1 MVGLCILPNGG
12 APEAQTMIALDIVR
26 KTSYHC
32 MRDRYESPGESLRQY
47 TSSGMMIC
55 LIPARVS
62 SCARDIRELHCDAQG
77 EMMARKDLEKETERP
92 RYYSQ
97 FWLDVAAGRRVIGIG
112 KGTQDSD
119 EAEAPEMEQGPEAG
133 LKGGKGARGGTAAPF
148 VEAEPAASRQPPQ
161 PLRLS
166 GTESLADLAAAAGL
180 VDIEPIDEA
189 APDLESEEMIDD
201 LEPFPSAGGEPEA
214 EPEEE
219 AYSYND
225 LYDEEEEDEEEE
237 SDDWPPSRR
246 GKKQQH
252 NKKPEKP
259 RRREKGRDF

>member
-1 MVGLCILPNGG
+1 MSG
-12 APEAQTMIALDIVR
+12 ALE
-26 KTSYHC
+26 K
-32 MRDRYESPGESLRQY
+32 
-47 TSSGMMIC
+47 
-55 LIPARVS
+55 
-62 SCARDIRELHCDAQG
+62 LHCDAQG

-112 KGTQDSD
+112 KGSPDSD
-119 EAEAPEMEQGPEAG
+119 EAEAPEMEQVPETSMKA
-133 LKGGKGARGGTAAPF
+133 GKGARGGVATPF
-148 VEAEPAASRQPPQ
+148 VEAEPAPSRQPPQ

-180 VDIEPIDEA
+180 VDIEPIDET
-189 APDLESEEMIDD
+189 APDLESEEIVAD
-201 LEPFPSAGGEPEA
+201 LEPLPSADSEDEA
-214 EPEEE
+214 EPEE

-225 LYDEEEEDEEEE
+225 LYDEEDEEDEDEE

-246 GKKQQH
+246 GKKQPPH
-252 NKKPEKP
+252 KKPEKP